1 VYVYVCV
8 CVCVCMCM
16 CVCVCL
22 CMYGRVRLCV
32 FEVVC
37 SNTLC
42 PCIRIKSAIL
52 CSTSVCV
59 GGGGHCNYLS
69 GKGLCPSCRVVAKS
83 LEPVSKGT
91 GFCSQQTQVMIV

>member
-1 VYVYVCV
+1 MYVYMCV

-42 PCIRIKSAIL
+42 PCIRALFCVRLL
-52 CSTSVCV
+52 CVCGGAVIATIYLVRVCV
-59 GGGGHCNYLS
+59 RHAVWLLKVLS
-69 GKGLCPSCRVVAKS
+69 QFPRERDFVLNKHR
-83 LEPVSKGT
+83 
-91 GFCSQQTQVMIV
+91 